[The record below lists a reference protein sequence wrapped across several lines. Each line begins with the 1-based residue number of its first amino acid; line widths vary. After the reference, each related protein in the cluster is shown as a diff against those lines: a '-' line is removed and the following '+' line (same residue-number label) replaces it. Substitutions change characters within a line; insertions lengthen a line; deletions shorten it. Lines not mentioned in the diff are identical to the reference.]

1 MGQSL
6 TTALPISMQP
16 SIAAVALL
24 AASAFAAPQFQG
36 DSSLARILQEQRFN
50 MGDGKFGSAFAQ
62 EDGTIS
68 KEESTGNNERIG
80 QYSYIDDT
88 GKTITVKYSAG
99 VNGFRIL
106 EGDHIPSGGQKS
118 AQNLNT
124 VEGAEPK
131 EYEYEYY
138 DDTVPESPFVNP
150 FDTSHQQQQFLMAGD
165 LAGHLAQ
172 RVSPPSSPPLRV
184 HQPPSPPR
192 GSSPLARSSWTGSPR
207 ASTSSSSLRSRET

>member
-1 MGQSL
+1 MGSL
-6 TTALPISMQP
+6 YCGHQAGRMAPTS
-16 SIAAVALL
+16 SFCAVALL
-24 AASAFAAPQFQG
+24 AVTSHAAPQFQG

-50 MGDGKFGSAFAQ
+50 MGDGKFGPAFAQ

-68 KEESTGNNERIG
+68 KEESAGNNERIG
-80 QYSYIDDT
+80 QYSYIDDS

-106 EGDHIPSGGQKS
+106 EGAHIPSGGQTS
-118 AQNLNT
+118 AQAEITNE
-124 VEGAEPK
+124 VGEPK

-150 FDTSHQQQQFLMAGD
+150 FDPSHQLPMLKAGD

-172 RVSPPSSPPLRV
+172 RTFTTPRPLGPGETTPEPNRFFPKG
-184 HQPPSPPR
+184 QIKLDRFP
-192 GSSPLARSSWTGSPR
+192 TGFNFQFQSK
-207 ASTSSSSLRSRET
+207 